1 MAKIKL
7 ETEDFIF
14 EVTEELVC
22 YDEIGREGADI
33 WAADFR
39 TWLADGRKKKN
50 IVTSGG
56 KTYFVIEDEGAF
68 ISWIRFDTDAYRKL
82 IAENKSKNN
91 TSTDAA

>member
-22 YDEIGREGADI
+22 YDEIGREGADK

-56 KTYFVIEDEGAF
+56 KTYFVIEDEGE
-68 ISWIRFDTDAYRKL
+68 IFDIADEYLDAVENSKTDEYW
-82 IAENKSKNN
+82 KNFQ
-91 TSTDAA
+91 